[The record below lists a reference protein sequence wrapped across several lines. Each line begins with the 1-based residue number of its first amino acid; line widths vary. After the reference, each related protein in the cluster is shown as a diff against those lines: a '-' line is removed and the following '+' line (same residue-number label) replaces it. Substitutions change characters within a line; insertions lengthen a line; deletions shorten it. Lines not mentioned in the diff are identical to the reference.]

1 MRRREFIVG
10 LGSTAAWP
18 VVARA
23 QQPAMPVIGY
33 LGAQSADAT
42 FRYDDEQTSRCRR
55 SASKKRLKVLK

>member
-1 MRRREFIVG
+1 
-10 LGSTAAWP
+10 

-23 QQPAMPVIGY
+23 QRPAMPVIGY

-55 SASKKRLKVLK
+55 SASKKIKVLAKDI